1 MQYHP
6 ESDSEFEVSPEELSR
21 HRGLV
26 ESSSWAKPVQ
36 KLVSFGGAV
45 FGRSIEENVRQ
56 LSSGDPLLIEIR
68 KKSAAVVMSTKQ
80 YEELLAIKTEFEDL
94 VRKEGKVYL
103 ASSEDEFDRLLA
115 RMQTSAHAV
124 SMEGLF
130 DASADDLAA
139 SFKPG
144 ETETGHA
151 GK

>member
-6 ESDSEFEVSPEELSR
+6 ESESEFAVSPEELLR
-21 HRGLV
+21 HRSLV

-36 KLVSFGGAV
+36 KLASFGGAV

-103 ASSEDEFDRLLA
+103 ANSEDEFDRLLA
-115 RMQTSAHAV
+115 GMQSSAHAA
-124 SMEGLF
+124 SMDALF
-130 DASADDLAA
+130 DASANDLAT

-144 ETETGHA
+144 VTETGLT